1 MRTIEIKPVT
11 RIEGHARIT
20 IELDEEG
27 SVHDAHFHIT
37 QFRGF
42 EKFCQGRPFY
52 EMPSLM
58 ARICGIC
65 TISHMLASAKA
76 CEALMAVRVP
86 ETAIKLR
93 RVANL
98 AQMVQSHAL
107 SFFYLAAPDL
117 LLGMDADPAQRNIYG
132 LMKTNPQFVRDGV
145 RLRQF
150 GQEIIELLAGKRLH
164 PTWIVPGGVTSPLT
178 AETKN
183 KILASIP
190 EAMDII
196 QRTLN

>member
-1 MRTIEIKPVT
+1 MKTIEIKPVT

-27 SVHDAHFHIT
+27 SVHDAHFHVT

-42 EKFCQGRPFY
+42 EKFCEGRPFN

-86 ETAIKLR
+86 ETAINLR
-93 RVANL
+93 RIANL
-98 AQMVQSHAL
+98 AQMIQSHAL

-164 PTWIVPGGVTSPLT
+164 PI
-178 AETKN
+178 
-183 KILASIP
+183 
-190 EAMDII
+190 MDSS
-196 QRTLN
+196 RRSDDATLS